1 MSVRGE
7 KRHLRS
13 GSGVP
18 PEHTSGGA
26 RFKTAVGH
34 CVTSVL
40 MVAEASGTLGCIM
53 RWSWISVL
61 FCLMAAATV
70 GALLCAR
77 DLHVRFWL
85 GEVPEL
91 SLASLAV
98 AVGLTL
104 FIVCYRVWVLSYR
117 GHPRL
122 GARKATSDAP
132 CLLSLRTLR
141 TICFLLA
148 FAACSAF
155 GLGVVTIRFGQDMS
169 NVLITRCGHSGATR
183 SMEQVHQELVVFRN
197 QCHKGRADRAKTVD
211 QCPGYADAFPP
222 PAPYATYLKL
232 LEMQSGCTG
241 FCKRG
246 IGPLFTNSVALK
258 HQSCAAHLGEYVWHV
273 SLMVAWPAL
282 ALGAFFVAFGT
293 ALLLYE
299 DL

>member
-61 FCLMAAATV
+61 FCLMAAAAV
-70 GALLCAR
+70 GGLLCAR

-183 SMEQVHQELVVFRN
+183 SMEQVHQELVVPQGPRGPYQN
-197 QCHKGRADRAKTVD
+197 CRPVPRLRRCVSA
-211 QCPGYADAFPP
+211 PGTLRHIPQAPGDAEWLHWFLQARHW
-222 PAPYATYLKL
+222 APL
-232 LEMQSGCTG
+232 
-241 FCKRG
+241 
-246 IGPLFTNSVALK
+246 
-258 HQSCAAHLGEYVWHV
+258 HQLC
-273 SLMVAWPAL
+273 
-282 ALGAFFVAFGT
+282 GAFFVAFGT